1 MKELQRNIITARKQT
16 RFGARYFRSVCQ
28 EFCPRGGAGGVVS
41 QHALQVVSQHAL
53 QVVSQHALQV
63 SRGMV
68 SQHAL
73 QVSGP
78 TPKGEVEGSGLGGL
92 QTHTQGGKLR
102 GLAWGVSRPTP
113 GWGFSPSQHSGGSP
127 GPHPGGVSRPIH
139 GGGGIP
145 VCAEADTSPHQ
156 TATAAGGMH
165 PTGMHPCG
173 KNNQPTIFVLKL

>member
-1 MKELQRNIITARKQT
+1 MGQGISEACVKN
-16 RFGARYFRSVCQ
+16 SVH
-28 EFCPRGGAGGVVS
+28 GGGRGGVVS

-92 QTHTQGGKLR
+92 QTPHPGGEVEGS
-102 GLAWGVSRPTP
+102 GLGGVSRPTP
-113 GWGFSPSQHSGGSP
+113 GWGFSPSQHSGG
-127 GPHPGGVSRPIH
+127 VSRPTPGGGLQAH
-139 GGGGIP
+139 TRGGGIP